1 MIVPTMQVE
10 IDLFSGRPNPTWELT
25 AAEVSELKARLAT
38 LPTGSPVA
46 MPEVLGYRGLH
57 IAPLP
62 GRQGINEPSSANT
75 IIDVQ
80 VGGGEAQELLSSRAS
95 AFCDSLECVALRLTT
110 YQWPSEYEMC
120 SQSRGL
126 SHWAQLCE
134 RRDVQEL
141 VLLSRTR
148 PQHNQATSGHQCRQ
162 LPASRNMGAPW

>member
-10 IDLFSGRPNPTWELT
+10 IDLFSGRPNPTWDLT
-25 AAEVSELKARLAT
+25 AAEVSELKARLDT

-80 VGGGEAQELLSSRAS
+80 VGGGAINAVRYNGTALHLVDTSQ
-95 AFCDSLECVALRLTT
+95 SLECWLLTIAQGRVEESIRQTALANLDS
-110 YQWPSEYEMC
+110 PC
-120 SQSRGL
+120 
-126 SHWAQLCE
+126 
-134 RRDVQEL
+134 
-141 VLLSRTR
+141 
-148 PQHNQATSGHQCRQ
+148 PQ
-162 LPASRNMGAPW
+162 APE